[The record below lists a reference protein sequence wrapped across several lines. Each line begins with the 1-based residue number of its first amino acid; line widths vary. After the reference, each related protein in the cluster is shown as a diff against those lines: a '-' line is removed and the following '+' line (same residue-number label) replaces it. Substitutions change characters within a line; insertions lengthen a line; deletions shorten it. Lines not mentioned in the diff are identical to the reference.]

1 MSPNGNPNHNYGN
14 HFHPNY
20 LRVIHTQNGDLTVC
34 KDCEY
39 DCYVGML
46 KDVHGL
52 RPVQFLFGM
61 DQYEEPVNGFTND
74 TYWNGF
80 LNVQVTQ
87 EVHKSLDELYGED
100 MKFPIGEN
108 GLIDYGGGAV
118 VTHEYK
124 IEEDTH

>member
-1 MSPNGNPNHNYGN
+1 MSEIKVKY
-14 HFHPNY
+14 
-20 LRVIHTQNGDLTVC
+20 
-34 KDCEY
+34 K
-39 DCYVGML
+39 
-46 KDVHGL
+46 GL

-61 DQYEEPVNGFTND
+61 DQYEEPVDGFTND

-87 EVHKSLDELYGED
+87 ETHKKLNELYGED
-100 MKFPIGEN
+100 LEFPVGKN